1 MHAFVLWVYLLDLGS
16 CSFLER
22 HWFGFLFS
30 GCGFLV
36 NLCNFRVLIISY
48 FLLWKKKVDIEW
60 LIFCPFFVSCREY
73 EPIRLLS
80 LQLLGRLLVDLPS
93 EKKGPRFFN
102 LAVGR
107 SRSLL
112 DGQKR
117 ISRQPI
123 FSAMSDR
130 LFRFPQTD
138 NLCATLFDVLLGGA
152 SPKQVCLFDEPF
164 LWGVKFA
171 LPIQST
177 VKVFI

>member
-1 MHAFVLWVYLLDLGS
+1 MHAFVLSVSFRFWVLQSSRKIFNFVS
-16 CSFLER
+16 CFQVVD
-22 HWFGFLFS
+22 
-30 GCGFLV
+30 FLV
-36 NLCNFRVLIISY
+36 TLCNFLVLIRS
-48 FLLWKKKVDIEW
+48 FFSLEEKQEDIEW
-60 LIFCPFFVSCREY
+60 LIFCCFLFVFRREY

-107 SRSLL
+107 SRFLL
-112 DGQKR
+112 DGNKK
-117 ISRQPI
+117 ISMRMQPI

-152 SPKQVCLFDEPF
+152 SPKQVLFTIF
-164 LWGVKFA
+164 KQTRKRSGY
-171 LPIQST
+171 
-177 VKVFI
+177 FILT